1 MSEDNK
7 PKLDL
12 ERRKYKRVEL
22 ITNVKYAVL
31 VPKAFE
37 EGLIQNISEG
47 GLCLLLKKGLNV
59 GDILHLEFQLPGD
72 NPESIKTLVRVQ
84 WQLPKEGKF
93 LVGVKF
99 IT

>member
-7 PKLDL
+7 SGL
-12 ERRKYKRVEL
+12 ERRRYKRIEL
-22 ITNVKYAVL
+22 VTNVKYAVL

-47 GLCLLLKKGLNV
+47 GLCLLLEKKLNV

-72 NPESIKTLVRVQ
+72 NPEVVKTLAKVQ
-84 WQLPKEGKF
+84 WHSPKEDKF

-99 IT
+99 LT

>member
-1 MSEDNK
+1 MSEENK
-7 PKLDL
+7 SNL
-12 ERRKYKRVEL
+12 ERRKYKRIEL

-31 VPKAFE
+31 VPKTFK

-47 GLCLLLKKGLNV
+47 GLCLLLEEKLNV

-72 NPESIKTLVRVQ
+72 TPEFIKTLGKVQ
-84 WQLPKEGKF
+84 WQSPKEDKF